1 MLLPMRTHQHRALY
15 PLMIFETKKLQPFT
29 FTRTL
34 IGNECCAKGREGAR
48 QREPARSG
56 WAAFSSWGA
65 LGLTLKAIF
74 SSSYYT
80 RISLQLHSSC
90 TTSLPDPYFFQK
102 HPCPPTLCN
111 QRLIQAKFRK
121 SIPIRRKLHKKAEP
135 NKVHRSNKQTKNF
148 NAGERGSERDEIR
161 ESASAVPRNKEA
173 GVNDYTK
180 K

>member
-1 MLLPMRTHQHRALY
+1 MWALQVALTHENPSTQSTVSLDD
-15 PLMIFETKKLQPFT
+15 LWNKKLQPFT

-34 IGNECCAKGREGAR
+34 RGNECCAKGREGGR

-80 RISLQLHSSC
+80 QISLQLHSSC

-135 NKVHRSNKQTKNF
+135 NKAHISNKQTNKKLQCKR
-148 NAGERGSERDEIR
+148 ERERERRDTR
-161 ESASAVPRNKEA
+161 ERFSS
-173 GVNDYTK
+173 T
-180 K
+180 